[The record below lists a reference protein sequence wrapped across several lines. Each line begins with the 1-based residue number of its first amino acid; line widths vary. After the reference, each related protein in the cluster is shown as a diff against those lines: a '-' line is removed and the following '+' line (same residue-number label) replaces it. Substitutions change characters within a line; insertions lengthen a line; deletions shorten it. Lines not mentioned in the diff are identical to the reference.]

1 MTSYHR
7 RKFFISRPHEGP
19 EEYEFEYIPVEFSDG
34 LTRFICKSEDVPKDY
49 WPPMVYILNMMT
61 GSYEHVGMYE
71 NGGDE
76 RNGGNGKNI
85 YIFITINE

>member
-1 MTSYHR
+1 
-7 RKFFISRPHEGP
+7 
-19 EEYEFEYIPVEFSDG
+19 
-34 LTRFICKSEDVPKDY
+34 
-49 WPPMVYILNMMT
+49 MVYILNMMT